1 MAGEKKK
8 SRTVHGQ
15 QRHRGGDRPTAQAF
29 QDKEN
34 PVEVY
39 HREMA
44 AWSTSEETA
53 ERTFLKGMLIL
64 PASEWQSVPVKEK

>member
-1 MAGEKKK
+1 
-8 SRTVHGQ
+8 
-15 QRHRGGDRPTAQAF
+15 
-29 QDKEN
+29 
-34 PVEVY
+34 VY

-64 PASEWQSVPVKEK
+64 PASEWQSVPVKEKWKWDIGKDSFENLLK